1 MPVDALFE
9 SMVGCAMPIGFGLG
23 GASEGARF
31 GKRPLHKQTQEG
43 GLKPPLQRLG
53 AASEKAP
60 RLLRR
65 LGLQPQRTSQQECGA
80 LAPEVEIADV
90 SLQFAISTTKSGQS
104 VVENHP
110 SKSPLKVLVEA
121 FLLAFC
127 PTCRRA
133 DIFHNECILGR
144 QNTNPATNSVPKPAV
159 SRFSVVFPSERLLLD
174 LTKEAR
180 RAPFH
185 QSKSKRGIS

>member
-9 SMVGCAMPIGFGLG
+9 SLAGAMAGWRPIDPVRRRMALAMPAAEGGNEQMGFKQGKASESARLG
-23 GASEGARF
+23 G
-31 GKRPLHKQTQEG
+31 RPLHTQPQDG
-43 GLKPPLQRLG
+43 GLKPPLQ
-53 AASEKAP
+53 S
-60 RLLRR
+60 RR
-65 LGLQPQRTSQQECGA
+65 AHSDRVA
-80 LAPEVEIADV
+80 V
-90 SLQFAISTTKSGQS
+90 STTSNSQL

-110 SKSPLKVLVEA
+110 QKSPLKVLVEA

-133 DIFHNECILGR
+133 DIFNNERILGR
-144 QNTNPATNSVPKPAV
+144 QTTNPAANSVPKSAV
-159 SRFSVVFPSERLLLD
+159 PRFSVVCPSERLLLD

-180 RAPFH
+180 RASFH